1 MTAAFIFIAS
11 VLAYLLLVLAFVIK
25 DYTIGMLSGIAIF
38 CVGIYVAIYN
48 IEGINN
54 LLTQAFGLISIM
66 LGLFVFINT
75 SKEKIEEL
83 M

>member
-1 MTAAFIFIAS
+1 MTIAFIFVSS
-11 VLAYLLLVLAFVIK
+11 VLAYSLLVMAFMLK

-48 IEGINN
+48 VEGINN
-54 LLTQAFGLISIM
+54 LLTQAFGLISIL
-66 LGLFVFINT
+66 LGLYIFLKV
-75 SKEKIEEL
+75 SMEKIEED